1 VGAAVAAG
9 TLALAGCGGGERQDA
24 DEPAGTFAVDI
35 VRAQFPARQHL
46 AQQSAFV
53 ITVRNRGREAIPN
66 LAVTVRGF
74 ATRDRQPDLS
84 DPTRPLWIVDRAPA
98 AGVTAYD
105 DTWTAGRVEPGRAA
119 TLRWHVTPVVA
130 GTHRVTYAVA
140 AGLNGRARAQLA
152 DGRRPQGA
160 ITVRVDEEPAT
171 ARVDP
176 ATGRVLRSGDR

>member
-1 VGAAVAAG
+1 VGAAAIAA

-24 DEPAGTFAVDI
+24 DEPSGTFAVDI

-53 ITVRNRGREAIPN
+53 ITVRNSGRETIPN
-66 LAVTVRGF
+66 LAVTLRGF

-84 DPTRPLWIVDRAPA
+84 DPTRPLWIVDESPA

-105 DTWTAGRVEPGRAA
+105 DTWTAGRLAPGRRA
-119 TLRWHVTPVVA
+119 TLRWRVTPVVA
-130 GTHRVTYAVA
+130 GRHRLTYAVA
-140 AGLNGRARAQLA
+140 AGLNGRARAEL
-152 DGRRPQGA
+152 DGGGRPQGA
-160 ITVRVDEEPAT
+160 ITVRVEDEPAT

-176 ATGRVLRSGDR
+176 ATGRVIRSSDR